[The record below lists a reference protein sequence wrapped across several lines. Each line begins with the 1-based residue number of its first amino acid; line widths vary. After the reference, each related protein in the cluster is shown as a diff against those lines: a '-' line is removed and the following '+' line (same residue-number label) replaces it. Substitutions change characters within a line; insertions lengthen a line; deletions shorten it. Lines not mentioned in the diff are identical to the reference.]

1 MSENRREYQKAIDYL
16 SDQIRAG
23 MLTVSPACLPS
34 VPLRRIWASAATL
47 RERLCAPWRTWG

>member
-23 MLTVSPACLPS
+23 MLTVGSRLPTERAIAEDLGIS
-34 VPLRRIWASAATL
+34 RNSTREALRTM
-47 RERLCAPWRTWG
+47 